1 MVSLFIE
8 EIVTL
13 GLFDFQREF
22 GFLEEGFKIWFSVG
36 KAETL
41 FTLEGDVDPVGVL
54 PLSGWIYVVLDV
66 LFLPEIPDS
75 DEERAFGLKVC
86 LDLLEDKQL
95 RFFVGEVM
103 HERNTEDMVEFTQVF
118 PDLRFG
124 DVSLDEIV
132 VGIFL
137 LGFFKQLW
145 ADVQPGVLDRFG

>member
-75 DEERAFGLKVC
+75 DEERSFGFKVC
-86 LDLLEDKQL
+86 LDLLEDK
-95 RFFVGEVM
+95 
-103 HERNTEDMVEFTQVF
+103 
-118 PDLRFG
+118 
-124 DVSLDEIV
+124 
-132 VGIFL
+132 
-137 LGFFKQLW
+137 
-145 ADVQPGVLDRFG
+145 

>member
-54 PLSGWIYVVLDV
+54 PFGAWVDV
-66 LFLPEIPDS
+66 GFDIFFLPEARI
-75 DEERAFGLKVC
+75 FW
-86 LDLLEDKQL
+86 
-95 RFFVGEVM
+95 
-103 HERNTEDMVEFTQVF
+103 VF
-118 PDLRFG
+118 SPAIAVYFNVIAILTKPF
-124 DVSLDEIV
+124 
-132 VGIFL
+132 
-137 LGFFKQLW
+137 
-145 ADVQPGVLDRFG
+145 